1 MHFQRIQ
8 QANGERGL
16 ESWGQ
21 APERIQR
28 FKDAADI
35 AIYTPGS
42 NAGLQLTV
50 LKSFDAPP
58 AAMLGDA
65 DAMRER
71 ITGAASGLLTLMGI
85 NADPLLSPEHILI
98 SSILDNQWRQS
109 KNVSIADLIGLIQ
122 RPPITRVGVLDLDS
136 FMPPADR
143 SKLAMQLNN
152 LLASPAFSTWLE
164 GESLSISKLLYTDSG
179 KPRISILSI
188 AHLSDSERMFF
199 VTILLNELLAWMR
212 TQSGTS
218 SLRAIFLHGRD
229 RGLLSSFGE
238 ATHQAADAYAA
249 QASSCI
255 RPGHCFGNSEPCRPG
270 LQRAFQ
276 HRHVVLGTIANRTR

>member
-1 MHFQRIQ
+1 
-8 QANGERGL
+8 
-16 ESWGQ
+16 
-21 APERIQR
+21 
-28 FKDAADI
+28 
-35 AIYTPGS
+35 
-42 NAGLQLTV
+42 
-50 LKSFDAPP
+50 
-58 AAMLGDA
+58 MLNDA

-109 KNVSIADLIGLIQ
+109 KNVSVADLIGLIQ

-136 FMPPADR
+136 FMPAADR
-143 SKLAMQLNN
+143 TKLAMQLNN

-218 SLRAIFLHGRD
+218 SLRAIFYMDEVAGYFPPSAKPPTKPPDAD
-229 RGLLSSFGE
+229 RCSNRHALSDWALLWPLRTLSISITKDFRISAPGSWDDCRRN
-238 ATHQAADAYAA
+238 A
-249 QASSCI
+249 I
-255 RPGHCFGNSEPCRPG
+255 RP
-270 LQRAFQ
+270 RA
-276 HRHVVLGTIANRTR
+276 